1 MTNNKTFSPK
11 AADISHDWWVVDAA
25 DMPLGR
31 LASEVAQI
39 IRGKHKPTF
48 APHVDG
54 GDFVI
59 VVNADKVQV
68 TSDKSREKI
77 YYRHS
82 GFPGGLKA
90 ESFEALRNR
99 RPEAI
104 IERAVGACCPRTSS
118 ARRWARRSRPTPVP
132 TTLMRPSS
140 PRSWSSIS
148 ERWKANDEAPHAGDR
163 SPQGIGCPGPS
174 SRRRR
179 SDDPQRSSSRA
190 VLPDHGH
197 TPSGARAAAD
207 HPDPGPL

>member
-11 AADISHDWWVVDAA
+11 ASDLNHAWWVVDAA

-31 LASEVAQI
+31 LASEVAKI

-59 VVNADKVQV
+59 VVNADKIQV
-68 TSDKSREKI
+68 SSDKSREKI

-82 GFPGGLKA
+82 GYPGGLKA

-104 IERAVGACCPRTSS
+104 IERAVRGMLPKNKLGRKMGKKLKVYAGP
-118 ARRWARRSRPTPVP
+118 
-132 TTLMRPSS
+132 
-140 PRSWSSIS
+140 
-148 ERWKANDEAPHAGDR
+148 DHPHAAQQ
-163 SPQGIGCPGPS
+163 PQ
-174 SRRRR
+174 
-179 SDDPQRSSSRA
+179 
-190 VLPDHGH
+190 
-197 TPSGARAAAD
+197 
-207 HPDPGPL
+207 PLTFDIRKVEA